1 MSTLAEHILPG
12 REGRPGRG
20 LPGESLAEV
29 RASAVA
35 PQTEAAAIAAPRA
48 QLWWQGALASV
59 AWAVL
64 AALTHF
70 WPNLPA
76 GFTEWAYTAEFA
88 AGAAV
93 ISALLLALV
102 LAPESVR
109 PLALPRR
116 RLRPAGPWLIAL
128 ALGFAAW
135 EVLTAKLGRL
145 PTPFFAPPQA
155 LVEVYATDAERL
167 AESALHSLRLLA
179 IGIGIGALVGF
190 VTGVL
195 IGWSRTASYW
205 IHPVLRVLG
214 PVPTTALL
222 PVSFYFFPSS
232 WSTAV
237 FLIAL
242 GMAFPV
248 AILTWSG
255 VAGVHKNFYDVA
267 RTLGAS
273 QWFLVLRVAI
283 PAALPQVFVA
293 ADPNMYAALI
303 LMALLFSGV
312 ITLLFAFRDRVLSWQ
327 KGTLKW

>member
-20 LPGESLAEV
+20 LPGESRTGADLSDPV
-29 RASAVA
+29 RVTPTTAAAVA
-35 PQTEAAAIAAPRA
+35 PSAP
-48 QLWWQGALASV
+48 LWWQGALAAV
-59 AWAVL
+59 AWGVL
-64 AALTHF
+64 AVLTHF

-76 GFTEWAYTAEFA
+76 GFTEWAYTTEFA
-88 AGAAV
+88 VGAAGV
-93 ISALLLALV
+93 SALLLALV
-102 LAPESVR
+102 LTPESVR
-109 PLALPRR
+109 PLALLRR
-116 RLRPAGPWLIAL
+116 KLRPAGPWLVAL
-128 ALGFAAW
+128 SLGLIAW

-167 AESALHSLRLLA
+167 AESALNSLRLLS
-179 IGIGIGALVGF
+179 IGIAIGALVGF

-242 GMAFPV
+242 G
-248 AILTWSG
+248 
-255 VAGVHKNFYDVA
+255 
-267 RTLGAS
+267 
-273 QWFLVLRVAI
+273 
-283 PAALPQVFVA
+283 
-293 ADPNMYAALI
+293 
-303 LMALLFSGV
+303 
-312 ITLLFAFRDRVLSWQ
+312 
-327 KGTLKW
+327 